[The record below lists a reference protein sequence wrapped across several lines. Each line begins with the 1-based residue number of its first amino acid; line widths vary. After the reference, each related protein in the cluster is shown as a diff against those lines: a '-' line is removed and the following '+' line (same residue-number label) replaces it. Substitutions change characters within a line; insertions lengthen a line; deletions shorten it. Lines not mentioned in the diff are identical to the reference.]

1 MVKNT
6 GRCREAL
13 LIATV
18 ASMHD
23 NFNRSNVQ
31 ILQGLGYRV
40 TLAANFK
47 SKEDTSPPDKIRGF
61 VKEMHAMGVGT
72 VQVDFARKP
81 ARLRDVLRPVC
92 QVARLLERGFALVHC
107 HAPACAAITRAV
119 FQKYRRKH
127 GAKLVYTA
135 HGFHFYK
142 GAPLK
147 NWLLYYPVEKCLS
160 RWTDVLVTVN
170 REDYARALKKMKAK
184 KTVYVPGVGV
194 DTEKFSSGRAGRV
207 REELGLREGDTVLLS
222 AGELNKNK
230 NHIKAIEA
238 VAQVKQRDAGFFE
251 GLHYFIAGRGP
262 GKAALCQAAKKY
274 GVAGHVHLLGYREDI
289 ASLMMAADIYVLPS
303 LREGLNVSLMEAM
316 ASGLPCICG
325 DIRGNRD
332 LIQDGEGGYLFQ
344 PDDAVQLAERICRL
358 KEEKRRMHMG
368 LHNLKKI
375 RRFGKDAVNMKMKAC
390 YMGLESERQW
400 GHFK

>member
-1 MVKNT
+1 M
-6 GRCREAL
+6 
-13 LIATV
+13 
-18 ASMHD
+18 
-23 NFNRSNVQ
+23 
-31 ILQGLGYRV
+31 
-40 TLAANFK
+40 
-47 SKEDTSPPDKIRGF
+47 
-61 VKEMHAMGVGT
+61 
-72 VQVDFARKP
+72 
-81 ARLRDVLRPVC
+81 
-92 QVARLLERGFALVHC
+92 
-107 HAPACAAITRAV
+107 
-119 FQKYRRKH
+119 
-127 GAKLVYTA
+127 
-135 HGFHFYK
+135 
-142 GAPLK
+142 
-147 NWLLYYPVEKCLS
+147 
-160 RWTDVLVTVN
+160 LVTVN